1 MAREPVRKSRTST
14 RPRQFDLSQRD
25 PYLAS
30 LSIGEYAACT
40 GVSTEAIRFYEH
52 EGLIPP
58 AVRAGSGRYRR
69 YRPMDIERLRF
80 IRHARDLGFSLDEI
94 RELLTLADESPARN
108 CTAVNRI
115 ARAHLA
121 QVEMKIAQ
129 LSALRAELDR
139 IIGTCN
145 EIVPV
150 SECRILAALGGS
162 EAGAR

>member
-1 MAREPVRKSRTST
+1 M
-14 RPRQFDLSQRD
+14 
-25 PYLAS
+25 AS

-40 GVSTEAIRFYEH
+40 GVSAEAIRFYER

-80 IRHARDLGFSLDEI
+80 IRHARALGFSLDEI
-94 RELLTLADESPARN
+94 RELLILADGNPARE
-108 CTAVNRI
+108 CSDVNRI
-115 ARAHLA
+115 ARSHLA
-121 QVEMKIAQ
+121 QVDAKLEQ

-145 EIVPV
+145 AVVPV
-150 SECRILAALGGS
+150 AECRILAALGS
-162 EAGAR
+162 AM